1 MTSGPISEI
10 ETELAKLPPAVLE
23 AYHDANATVKE
34 SFGEEEI
41 GLWAKEGLTIGTQT
55 VRSWE
60 SAIEYYN
67 VSPEVSK
74 FLSFPS
80 FMQWDRCGTYL
91 AQD

>member
-10 ETELAKLPPAVLE
+10 EAELAKLPPAVLE
-23 AYHDANATVKE
+23 AYNQANEAVKE

-55 VRSWE
+55 VRSWA
-60 SAIEYYN
+60 SAIEYYQ

-74 FLSFPS
+74 FLPFPS
-80 FMQWDRCGTYL
+80 FMQGARWGT
-91 AQD
+91 